1 MDRREK
7 RRLFAENQK
16 KKAKPVK
23 TDVKKEEPK
32 KEEPKKSKLE

>member
-16 KKAKPVK
+16 KKAKAVK
-23 TDVKKEEPK
+23 TEVK